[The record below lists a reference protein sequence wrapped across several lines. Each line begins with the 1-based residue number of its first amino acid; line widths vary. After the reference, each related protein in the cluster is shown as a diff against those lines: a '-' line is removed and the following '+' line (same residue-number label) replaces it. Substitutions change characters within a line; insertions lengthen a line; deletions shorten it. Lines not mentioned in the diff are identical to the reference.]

1 MNLVGL
7 EALGAEAAFQITNIR
22 HKSQHSIIDTMKR
35 RTFIQQGALV
45 GVMAGAIRADTAPT
59 VETAA
64 GKIRGFAKD
73 KVYGFRGVPYG
84 ASTAGAGRFMP
95 AAKPKPWAG

>member
-1 MNLVGL
+1 
-7 EALGAEAAFQITNIR
+7 
-22 HKSQHSIIDTMKR
+22 MKR
-35 RTFIQQGALV
+35 RTFIQRSALTGILAGAL
-45 GVMAGAIRADTAPT
+45 RADTAPT

-73 KVYGFRGVPYG
+73 KVYGFRGIPYG

-95 AAKPKPWAG
+95 AAKPKPWAGVKDCIQFGGRSPQVMPGYRGGARMGSG